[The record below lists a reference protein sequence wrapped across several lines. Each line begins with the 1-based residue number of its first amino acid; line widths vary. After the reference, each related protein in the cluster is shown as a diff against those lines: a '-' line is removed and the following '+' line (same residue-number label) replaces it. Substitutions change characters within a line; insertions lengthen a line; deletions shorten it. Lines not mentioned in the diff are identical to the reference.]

1 MQGVTTVVLGAD
13 GRGPLEV
20 RQVLD
25 SAQALGLGPNTYAMA
40 GYGTARSRVM
50 GASSS
55 AATQAQIDSM
65 RALIARAMAEGAYGV
80 GSGLFYAP
88 QSYASTD
95 EVLAVVSAARKVDP
109 GHPGVEA
116 WLGRLAFEQ
125 GRLEDAIDALG
136 AAVRADP
143 DLHDVR
149 LSLAR
154 ALPRAGRLQA
164 AREHVQVLLA
174 HLRASDPRHAD
185 VQRLAD
191 TLR

>member
-1 MQGVTTVVLGAD
+1 MNDVLLSCLFGAC
-13 GRGPLEV
+13 
-20 RQVLD
+20 
-25 SAQALGLGPNTYAMA
+25 
-40 GYGTARSRVM
+40 
-50 GASSS
+50 
-55 AATQAQIDSM
+55 I
-65 RALIARAMAEGAYGV
+65 
-80 GSGLFYAP
+80 
-88 QSYASTD
+88 
-95 EVLAVVSAARKVDP
+95 VVSSFFSGSETALTTLSEAAVYRLREKRHPQAARL
-109 GHPGVEA
+109 E
-116 WLGRLAFEQ
+116 RLRE
-125 GRLEDAIDALG
+125 RLPQTISTLLIGNNLANIAAGSIGTVLAIDALG

-154 ALPRAGRLQA
+154 ALARAGRLQA